1 MIRKALKSDIP
12 WMVSLSHNKR
22 KSYAEAQKQFWK
34 MAKNS
39 DEIQTKWFEE
49 LFETESVILLVD
61 EDKNGFVIGKIITPP
76 EVYDAGLTLMIDD
89 FCVADETLWMS
100 IGKDLIT
107 EIKELA
113 VNKNAK
119 QILVVSGAH
128 DMAKNNFL
136 REMNLS
142 LASNWFVQSIK

>member
-1 MIRKALKSDIP
+1 
-12 WMVSLSHNKR
+12 MVNLSHSKR
-22 KSYAEAQKQFWK
+22 ESYSEVQKQFWK
-34 MAKNS
+34 MTKNS
-39 DEIQTKWFEE
+39 DDIQKKWFEE
-49 LFETESVILLVD
+49 LCEQEDVLALVSD
-61 EDKNGFVIGKIITPP
+61 NKDGFVIGKIINPP

-128 DMAKNNFL
+128 DTAKNNFL

-142 LASNWFVQSIK
+142 VASNWFVQSIK

>member
-1 MIRKALKSDIP
+1 MIQKAKKSDIP

-22 KSYAEAQKQFWK
+22 KNYAEAQKQFWK

-39 DEIQTKWFEE
+39 DDVQQKWFEE
-49 LFETESVILLVD
+49 LLEQQDVIALVSD
-61 EDKNGFVIGKIITPP
+61 DKKGFVIGKIITPP

-89 FCVADETLWMS
+89 FCVAEEGLWTS
-100 IGKDLIT
+100 IGRDLIA
-107 EIKELA
+107 EIKKIAAGQE
-113 VNKNAK
+113 VG

-128 DMAKNNFL
+128 DLAKNNFL

-142 LASNWFVQSIK
+142 VASNWFVQNLN